1 MAFNPFLGIHSYHS
15 NRNVTDH
22 PFINSATAS
31 FLPSLSSFPL
41 NYGNLLMGKQGMTH
55 SSNLANYP
63 FLPPDIF
70 NPASRNVTEQIND
83 QDIKD
88 DPKVELIDR
97 DLWEQ
102 FHAYGTEMVITKSG
116 RRMFPPY
123 KVQVSGLDKRAK
135 YIMLMDVVAVDDCRY
150 KFHNNQWMVAGKADP
165 EMPKRMYIH
174 PDSPTT
180 GEQWMQKIISFHKL
194 KLTNNIS
201 DKHGFTIL
209 NSMHKYQ
216 PRFHLVRANDIM
228 RLPYSTFRSYVFK
241 ETQFIGVTAY
251 QNEKITQLKIDHNPF
266 AKGFRDTGG
275 GKREKKKLNGSA
287 ISTSSDVDN
296 KGNKDNS
303 EEISECSDVN
313 IDIEECLN
321 KTDLKQINDKNPD
334 FNELS
339 INICSSKL
347 KRKHLNFEVSPL
359 DANHNKA
366 SKKLKNQEDNFNLTP
381 DSSSQSTSIGKHKQD
396 TQLEFEKSLRG
407 NISPN
412 KNTELFEHPD
422 STDNLHSANSVS
434 IKDNFPPP
442 NVTVLPSSANSFIHQ
457 PWLISPGLNT
467 SRSSHLI
474 NSANKLIPP
483 MFSYS
488 SIPSIQKDLND
499 FHDSNSSFKTL
510 SLNSLSQKFPSIFM
524 SNHNSINNIFLPSM
538 FQNNILKSRFKT
550 HPSYLHPSPSPRTNQ
565 ANFST
570 LAFAAAMA
578 SLTKS
583 SDFFNHKFQESE
595 PFIKE
600 DNKFTEKNSVN
611 VKKKRIKADLSN
623 IDTLISHPNSPSNND
638 E

>member
-1 MAFNPFLGIHSYHS
+1 
-15 NRNVTDH
+15 
-22 PFINSATAS
+22 
-31 FLPSLSSFPL
+31 
-41 NYGNLLMGKQGMTH
+41 
-55 SSNLANYP
+55 
-63 FLPPDIF
+63 
-70 NPASRNVTEQIND
+70 
-83 QDIKD
+83 
-88 DPKVELIDR
+88 
-97 DLWEQ
+97 
-102 FHAYGTEMVITKSG
+102 
-116 RRMFPPY
+116 
-123 KVQVSGLDKRAK
+123 
-135 YIMLMDVVAVDDCRY
+135 
-150 KFHNNQWMVAGKADP
+150 
-165 EMPKRMYIH
+165 
-174 PDSPTT
+174 
-180 GEQWMQKIISFHKL
+180 
-194 KLTNNIS
+194 
-201 DKHGFTIL
+201 
-209 NSMHKYQ
+209 
-216 PRFHLVRANDIM
+216 
-228 RLPYSTFRSYVFK
+228 
-241 ETQFIGVTAY
+241 
-251 QNEKITQLKIDHNPF
+251 ITQLKIDHNPF

-339 INICSSKL
+339 INICI
-347 KRKHLNFEVSPL
+347 NFEVSPL

-474 NSANKLIPP
+474 NSSNKLIPP